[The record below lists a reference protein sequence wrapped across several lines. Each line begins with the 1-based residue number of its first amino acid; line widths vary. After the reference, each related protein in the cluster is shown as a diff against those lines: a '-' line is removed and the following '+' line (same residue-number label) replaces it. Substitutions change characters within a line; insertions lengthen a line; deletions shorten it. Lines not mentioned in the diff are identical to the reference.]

1 MTAPHTYTTH
11 DTTLMNAVEFL
22 FICIEKVQDNKYV
35 AMIACIYLLFYIA
48 LHSDVTTLV
57 TSTTSGETQCTICK
71 RLHHQ
76 ETGIHGRRPM
86 ARCSCFSLLWC
97 SLLFQFAVVLSSC
110 FSLLRCF
117 LLFPIP
123 VPAPPLPS
131 LTALQPPSEQPPRD
145 RIAGRVR
152 GPYLKNTTIVKINL
166 PDTG

>member
-1 MTAPHTYTTH
+1 MCGKRFPFCRTG
-11 DTTLMNAVEFL
+11 
-22 FICIEKVQDNKYV
+22 KVQDNKYV
-35 AMIACIYLLFYIA
+35 AMIACIYLLFCIA
-48 LHSDVTTLV
+48 LHSDMSTLV

-117 LLFPIP
+117 LLFQIP
-123 VPAPPLPS
+123 VPAPALPS
-131 LTALQPPSEQPPRD
+131 LSLTPVASYLYICVCIGVRSTTARRTS
-145 RIAGRVR
+145 V
-152 GPYLKNTTIVKINL
+152 V
-166 PDTG
+166 DTPWFL